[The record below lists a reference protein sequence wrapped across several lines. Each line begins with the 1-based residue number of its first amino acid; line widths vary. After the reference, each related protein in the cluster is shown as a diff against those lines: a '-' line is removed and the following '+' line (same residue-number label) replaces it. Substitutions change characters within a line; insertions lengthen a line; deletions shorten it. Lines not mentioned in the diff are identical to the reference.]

1 MSYIVE
7 LSTNVGKPGLFH
19 NTAIETARRNQGSLK
34 FSAVDFPNDGDVT
47 VEAIF
52 DTEAT
57 RDKYVWEMNRYAAA
71 TGSSTISQKYSPTSS
86 GPSLA

>member
-47 VEAIF
+47 VEAILIPKQLV
-52 DTEAT
+52 TNMYG
-57 RDKYVWEMNRYAAA
+57 K
-71 TGSSTISQKYSPTSS
+71 
-86 GPSLA
+86 